1 MTTLKN
7 FINGKFVDSSSNE
20 TMSFENPAIGQVY
33 GTAPL
38 SRENDVDAAF
48 KAASDAFLS
57 WKRTAPADRSLALFR
72 IADAMEALT
81 LPEDKDK
88 FLDLLYEQKRTL
100 DALRKLGEEYMG
112 EEEYKKFAN

>member
-1 MTTLKN
+1 MKTHEEQLA
-7 FINGKFVDSSSNE
+7 FAE
-20 TMSFENPAIGQVY
+20 EN
-33 GTAPL
+33 
-38 SRENDVDAAF
+38 SRLTNLVGE
-48 KAASDAFLS
+48 
-57 WKRTAPADRSLALFR
+57 

-88 FLDLLYEQKRTL
+88 FLDLLYEQKRTF

>member
-1 MTTLKN
+1 MKTHEEQLA
-7 FINGKFVDSSSNE
+7 FAE
-20 TMSFENPAIGQVY
+20 EN
-33 GTAPL
+33 
-38 SRENDVDAAF
+38 SRLTNLVGE
-48 KAASDAFLS
+48 
-57 WKRTAPADRSLALFR
+57 

-112 EEEYKKFAN
+112 EEYKKFAN